1 MNAFQKQRNCNL
13 GLASFKIPPSLLCV
27 WEHMDIKAIVA
38 FPDDHLKKKKMK
50 VTKFRI

>member
-1 MNAFQKQRNCNL
+1 MNAFQKQMNCNL

-27 WEHMDIKAIVA
+27 WEDMDIKAIVA